1 MLGRL
6 AAAAIALGGLI
17 VAFRVQADEMRPAV
31 DRPDIMEVGD
41 PMLITRKTLAS
52 EMRRNVELRDW
63 VHLYGAPDYAEIQ
76 EIQIDP
82 PFASYEVRLYYLK
95 RNAYL
100 AFGRANVA
108 PNIYDYGVRKY
119 IGSINPSELD
129 RLLTARPPVT
139 YASAKTAPAT
149 MPPAAVDVQTI
160 PVEGVPVRN

>member
-1 MLGRL
+1 MIGRL

-17 VAFRVQADEMRPAV
+17 VALRAQADEMRPAV

-63 VHLYGAPDYAEIQ
+63 VQLYGAPDYVEIQ

-100 AFGRANVA
+100 VFGRANVA

-119 IGSINPSELD
+119 IGSINPSDLD
-129 RLLTARPPVT
+129 RLLTARPPAT
-139 YASAKTAPAT
+139 YASSQSAAPPVAPAT
-149 MPPAAVDVQTI
+149 VTVQTI
-160 PVEGVPVRN
+160 PVEGVPIAN

>member
-1 MLGRL
+1 MIGRL
-6 AAAAIALGGLI
+6 VAAALALGGLI
-17 VAFRVQADEMRPAV
+17 VAFRAQADEMRPAV

-41 PMLITRKTLAS
+41 PMLITRKTLAF

-129 RLLTARPPVT
+129 RLLTARPAVA
-139 YASAKTAPAT
+139 YASAQTAPAT
-149 MPPAAVDVQTI
+149 VAPAAVDIQTI